1 MLVYDQITL
10 LGEIHIGYVKMN
22 THNQIMGSKWSD
34 DITIDEHESYN
45 DMNIGMDTL
54 NLSIT
59 KQQE

>member
-1 MLVYDQITL
+1 
-10 LGEIHIGYVKMN
+10 
-22 THNQIMGSKWSD
+22 MGSKWSD